1 MRSPTL
7 RDLPPPPP
15 GKTGWPWTEETP
27 PAAETLPGKG
37 WPRVSPRVS
46 RVSPRISIV
55 TPSFNQGCFLE
66 ETIRSVLLQGYPDLE
81 YIVIDGG
88 STDQSV
94 AIIQKYEEWL
104 AYWVSEKDSGQAHAI
119 NKGFS
124 HATGEICAYLNS
136 DDVFCRNALS
146 PVVSFLDKHPEAALA
161 YGDCQIIDELSAVD
175 DLWLAPEFDLAELLF
190 RCYIA
195 QPATF
200 WRQSKMAK
208 MAGVGDFN
216 AGMHFAFDYE
226 MWLRLAAVGQRFSH
240 VPLLLAQHRKTEGT
254 KTVGRPEAFTA
265 EIISALETFF
275 KSPAVPSALKLF
287 EADAYA
293 IAFLNHAL
301 LSFRRQSSDEARQA
315 LETAFRYSPDLV
327 RSQRERLIRALVG
340 NADPSSPLAD
350 AREYL
355 ELVFSELPGNA
366 GALKL
371 LRASVLRRVEILH
384 SARSKDRETLAHGRR
399 LLLGTLINDSAWM
412 RNRAARNEFLKVLIG
427 QPATQRLAGF
437 KHLLGTVRSAFPRP
451 RKNYG

>member
-15 GKTGWPWTEETP
+15 GKTGWPWTEESS
-27 PAAETLPGKG
+27 PAGDTLPNKAL
-37 WPRVSPRVS
+37 PRV
-46 RVSPRISIV
+46 SIV

-94 AIIQKYEEWL
+94 EIIRKYEPWL

-136 DDVFCRNALS
+136 DDMFCRNAIS
-146 PVVSFLDKHPEAALA
+146 TVVSFLDKRFESSLA
-161 YGDCQIIDELSAVD
+161 YGDCQIIDELSKVS
-175 DLWLAPEFDLAELLF
+175 DLWLAPEFDLRELLF

-195 QPATF
+195 QPASF

-208 MAGVGDFN
+208 MTGVGDFN
-216 AGMHFAFDYE
+216 AGMHYAFDYE
-226 MWLRLAAVGQRFSH
+226 MWLRMAAAGQTFSH

-254 KTVGRPEAFTA
+254 KTVSRPEAFTA
-265 EIISALETFF
+265 EVVSALETFF
-275 KSPAVPSALKLF
+275 RSPAVPTALKSF

-301 LSFRRQSSDEARQA
+301 LNFRRQSCDEARQA
-315 LETAFRYSPDLV
+315 LETAFQHSPDLV
-327 RSQRERLIRALVG
+327 RSQRERIIRALVD
-340 NADPSSPLAD
+340 NADPSSPLDD

-355 ELVFSELPGNA
+355 ELVFSQLPGNA
-366 GALKL
+366 GALRE

-384 SARSKDRETLAHGRR
+384 SARSKDRETLIHARR
-399 LLLGTLINDSAWM
+399 LLLGTLIDDSAWM
-412 RNRAARNEFLKVLIG
+412 RNHSARNEFLKVLIG
-427 QPATQRLAGF
+427 PPAMQRLAGL
-437 KHLLGTVRSAFPRP
+437 KHFLRTVRSAFPRT

>member
-27 PAAETLPGKG
+27 TAPGMLPNTAL
-37 WPRVSPRVS
+37 PRVSPRIS

-55 TPSFNQGCFLE
+55 TPSFNQGPFLE
-66 ETIRSVLLQGYPDLE
+66 ETIRSVLLQSYPDLE

-94 AIIQKYEEWL
+94 EIIQKYEEWM
-104 AYWVSEKDSGQAHAI
+104 AYWVSEKDSGQAHAL

-124 HATGEICAYLNS
+124 RATGEICAYLNS
-136 DDVFCRNALS
+136 DDVFCPNALS
-146 PVVSFLDKHPEAALA
+146 TVISFLDKHPQSAMA
-161 YGDCQIIDELSAVD
+161 YGDCQIIDELSGVK
-175 DLWLAPEFDLAELLF
+175 DLWLAPEFDLPELLF

-200 WRQSKMAK
+200 WRKSKMSA
-208 MAGVGDFN
+208 AGEFN
-216 AGMHFAFDYE
+216 EGMHFAFDYE
-226 MWLRLAAVGQRFSH
+226 MWLRMAAAGRTFSH

-254 KTVGRPEAFTA
+254 KTVSRPEAFTA
-265 EIISALETFF
+265 EIVSALQTFF
-275 KSPAVPSALKLF
+275 KSPVVPPASKLF

-301 LSFRRQSSDEARQA
+301 LNFRLQFCDEARQA
-315 LETAFRYSPDLV
+315 LDTAFGHSPDLV
-327 RSQRERLIRALVG
+327 RSQRERIIQALVN
-340 NADPSSPLAD
+340 NADPSSPLDD

-355 ELVFSELPGNA
+355 ELVFSQLPDSA
-366 GALKL
+366 GPLEQ
-371 LRASVLRRVEILH
+371 LRASALRRVEILH
-384 SARSKDRETLAHGRR
+384 SARSKDHETLVHARR
-399 LLLGTLINDSAWM
+399 LLMATLIDDTAWM
-412 RNRAARNEFLKVLIG
+412 RNHVARSEFLKVLIG
-427 QPATQRLAGF
+427 QPAMRRLAGF
-437 KHLLGTVRSAFPRP
+437 KSLLRTVRSAFPRT